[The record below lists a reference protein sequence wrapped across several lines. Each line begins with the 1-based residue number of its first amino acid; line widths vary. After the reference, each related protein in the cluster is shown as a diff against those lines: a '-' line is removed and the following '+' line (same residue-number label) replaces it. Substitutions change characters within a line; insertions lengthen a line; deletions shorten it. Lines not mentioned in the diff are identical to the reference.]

1 MDVLIA
7 EFSLAIEYCT
17 YGSMNVGSPGGPA
30 PFGRILYRLPL
41 VAFFILAN
49 LFFLLYIRRN
59 LLLNVDQVIS
69 VYCSDNSRSTVQTR
83 RNMQC

>member
-41 VAFFILAN
+41 VVFLYLHIYFFY
-49 LFFLLYIRRN
+49 YIF
-59 LLLNVDQVIS
+59 VVT
-69 VYCSDNSRSTVQTR
+69 YC
-83 RNMQC
+83 